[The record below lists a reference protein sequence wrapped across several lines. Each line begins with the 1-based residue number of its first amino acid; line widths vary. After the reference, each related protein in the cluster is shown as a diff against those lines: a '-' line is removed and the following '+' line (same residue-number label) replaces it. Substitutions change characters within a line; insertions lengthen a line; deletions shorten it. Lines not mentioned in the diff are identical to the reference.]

1 MSPGLSLGLV
11 IGPLRLEPDSNQ
23 SVQRPGLIPRAYC
36 SGMHLK
42 SHGLLVCA
50 LGKQIL
56 QAPGSSVVSFQLL
69 LCCQEALPDTLP
81 QHILSSVVV

>member
-11 IGPLRLEPDSNQ
+11 IGPLRLERDSNQ
-23 SVQRPGLIPRAYC
+23 SVQTSGPIPRAYC

-42 SHGLLVCA
+42 SHGLLVRA

-56 QAPGSSVVSFQLL
+56 QAPESFVVSFQLL